1 MKTNVDTLTLT
12 ATPIP
17 RTLQFSLLGARD
29 LSIINTPPLNRL
41 PVETEIIS
49 FDEDIIRDAIN
60 YEVEQGG
67 QVFFVHNRVENIKSV
82 EEIVKRLCPNVK
94 TCICHGQMESTQLE
108 KIILDFME
116 GDYDV
121 LVSTT
126 IIENGIDIP
135 NANTIIINQAQNF
148 GLSDLHQLRGRVG
161 RSNRKA
167 FCYLIVPPLTSLT
180 EDARRRLKAIESFSE
195 LGSGFNIAM
204 QDLDIRGAGNLLGGE
219 QSGFIS
225 DIGFE
230 TYQKIL
236 AEAFNE
242 IRQEDGMSLNE
253 GEARSK
259 VEETYITDCVI
270 DTDFEILIPDD
281 YVNIVAEKIRLYKE
295 LDSLTE
301 DIEIDKFLEEMKDR
315 FGPVPSQVEQL
326 TYTVKLRRIAVGLGF
341 ERITLK
347 NGIMLAYFVSNQLSS
362 YYQSNKFAKI
372 LSFLQTKSKRFKLKE
387 QRDKLYIS
395 VENVKSMESAYKI
408 LLEMNNI

>member
-1 MKTNVDTLTLT
+1 M
-12 ATPIP
+12 
-17 RTLQFSLLGARD
+17 
-29 LSIINTPPLNRL
+29 
-41 PVETEIIS
+41 
-49 FDEDIIRDAIN
+49 
-60 YEVEQGG
+60 
-67 QVFFVHNRVENIKSV
+67 
-82 EEIVKRLCPNVK
+82 
-94 TCICHGQMESTQLE
+94 
-108 KIILDFME
+108 
-116 GDYDV
+116 
-121 LVSTT
+121 
-126 IIENGIDIP
+126 
-135 NANTIIINQAQNF
+135 
-148 GLSDLHQLRGRVG
+148 
-161 RSNRKA
+161 
-167 FCYLIVPPLTSLT
+167 TSLT

-253 GEARSK
+253 GETRFK
-259 VEETYITDCVI
+259 EEETYITDCVI

-326 TYTVKLRRIAVGLGF
+326 TYTVKLRRIAVELGF

-387 QRDKLYIS
+387 QRDKLYIA